1 AARRP
6 LSPNCSLTQLSR
18 LDSPPRQS
26 GPPEVGSCR
35 TSMRVVAVSVS
46 RTVTGPRMLEMSRL
60 TGSGVLN
67 SWVRISS
74 LLVSWKSPGCAGPFG
89 SNATGAHRLLGL
101 DPAVDAG
108 AGFAAPPPAPVVPRS
123 ATAAAVQRALHRL
136 GDPGVEGD
144 ALGGGGFLGLGFD
157 LVQEAQGDAADVAAF
172 GVRRRGWGF
181 VGGVFGSAG
190 GGVVDHDLDVPA
202 VQAQVDDRSVE
213 LGGDFGGQVGQ
224 GVHDRQPGGR
234 FDRAG
239 EDRGPLQ
246 GVLVAHGGG
255 GCEVV
260 AELADVRR
268 QIHDVTMTLH
278 VTSGKHLNGV
288 TGVRTAVG
296 GGS

>member
-1 AARRP
+1 CTSMASGMLRSGPMLGVRTTSRLPVMVTRVCRTASLMGALVLRPLSQAARRP

-123 ATAAAVQRALHRL
+123 APAAAVRRALPRW

-144 ALGGGGFLGLGFD
+144 VLGGSGYLGVGSELGK
-157 LVQEAQGDAADVAAF
+157 EAEGEAADVAAF
-172 GVRRRGWGF
+172 GVRRRGWGC
-181 VGGVFGSAG
+181 VGGVWGTAG
-190 GGVVDHDLDVPA
+190 GGDVDHDLEGPA
-202 VQAQVDDRSVE
+202 VQAHVDDRCVE
-213 LGGDFGGQVGQ
+213 LGGDVGGQV
-224 GVHDRQPGGR
+224 
-234 FDRAG
+234 
-239 EDRGPLQ
+239 
-246 GVLVAHGGG
+246 
-255 GCEVV
+255 
-260 AELADVRR
+260 
-268 QIHDVTMTLH
+268 
-278 VTSGKHLNGV
+278 
-288 TGVRTAVG
+288 
-296 GGS
+296 